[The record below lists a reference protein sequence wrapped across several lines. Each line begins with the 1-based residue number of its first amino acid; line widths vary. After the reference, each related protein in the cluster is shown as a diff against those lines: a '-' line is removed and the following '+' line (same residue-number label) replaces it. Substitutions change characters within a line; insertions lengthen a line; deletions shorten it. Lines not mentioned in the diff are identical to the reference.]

1 MANKPKI
8 LNIAGIGDIPPNI
21 INFWLLEVIMLWEKI
36 HGDPKIG
43 DISHEDNKV
52 VNMIFVAGVVVTLL
66 VVVALLMYAFL

>member
-1 MANKPKI
+1 M
-8 LNIAGIGDIPPNI
+8 
-21 INFWLLEVIMLWEKI
+21 FWEKI

-43 DISHEDNKV
+43 DIGHKDNTV